1 MKKLFTILFVLLSIS
16 AYSQPVMD
24 GTFDGEGVWGAPKA
38 TADGTAGW
46 AGTNAKKLYV
56 TFDVNYVYLGAEVTS
71 SDWMAWAFIIN
82 TQTAGAT
89 SDSWSR
95 NITYNHSNKPD
106 YDARG
111 TFGGYAEIHTW
122 NGSSWT
128 GYSGLAASEFGENIT
143 GSDQNGWVEIRVPQ
157 STLGSPLVSDVEFY
171 ITGNNN
177 EHGSFD
183 ACPNDDNATGWSD
196 PTTLSNYA
204 PDIPLPVELSSFTAS
219 VRSKEVKLN
228 WQTATEN
235 NNYGFD
241 IERAS
246 RQAGTSSVQGWTK
259 IGFVN
264 GHGNSNSIK
273 NYSFTDKDVLNGGYS
288 YRLKQIDAD
297 GNFEYS
303 STVEVTVNNLPTLFE
318 LSQNY
323 PNPFNP
329 STVIKYSLPSKEFVQ
344 LRVFNLLGNEIA
356 TLINEVQEAGN
367 YTIEFNAAKISITT
381 SGIYFYRLEAGPYV
395 DSRKMTL
402 VK

>member
-1 MKKLFTILFVLLSIS
+1 MKKFFTILFVLLGIS

-24 GTFDGEGVWGAPKA
+24 GTFDGEVVWGAPQA
-38 TADGTAGW
+38 TADGTLGW

-56 TFDVNYVYLGAEVTS
+56 TFDATYIYLGAEVTA
-71 SDWMAWAFIIN
+71 SDWQAWAFIIN
-82 TQTAGAT
+82 TQAGGA
-89 SDSWSR
+89 SADSWSR
-95 NITYNHSNKPD
+95 NISYNHSNKPD

-111 TFGGYAEIHTW
+111 HFGGYAEIHTW
-122 NGSSWT
+122 NGSNWT
-128 GYSGLAASEFGENIT
+128 GYTGLASSEFGESIT

-157 STLGSPLVSDVEFY
+157 STLGSPVVSDVQFY

-183 ACPNDDNATGWSD
+183 ACPNDDNAIGWNDNSV
-196 PTTLSNYA
+196 LANYA
-204 PDIPLPVELSSFTAS
+204 QSIPLPVELTAFQAS
-219 VRSKEVKLN
+219 VIGKDVKLN
-228 WQTATEN
+228 WQTSTEFD
-235 NNYGFD
+235 NYGFEV
-241 IERAS
+241 ERS
-246 RQAGTSSVQGWTK
+246 QMSKVNGQMWKK

-264 GHGNSNSIK
+264 GYGNSNSTK
-273 NYSFTDKDVLNGGYS
+273 NYSFTDKNVLNGNYS

-297 GNFEYS
+297 GNFNYS
-303 STVEVTVNNLPTLFE
+303 PIVEINVNNLPAQFE

-329 STVIKYSLPSKEFVQ
+329 STIIKYSLASKEFVQ

-356 TLINEVQEAGN
+356 TLVNQVQEAGN
-367 YTIEFNAAKISITT
+367 YTIEFNPSSSSLNPAA
-381 SGIYFYRLEAGPYV
+381 GIYFYRLEAGSFV

>member
-1 MKKLFTILFVLLSIS
+1 MKKLFTIVFFLLYIS

-24 GTFDGEGVWGAPKA
+24 GTFDGEGVWGAPKV

-46 AGTNAKKLYV
+46 ALANAKKLYV
-56 TFDVNYVYLGAEVTS
+56 TFDVNYVYLGAEVTA

-82 TQTAGAT
+82 TQTGGAS

-183 ACPNDDNATGWSD
+183 ACPNDDNATGWND
-196 PTTLSNYA
+196 PTILSNYA
-204 PDIPLPVELSSFTAS
+204 PEIPLPVELISFAAS
-219 VRSKEVKLN
+219 VRGKDVKLN
-228 WQTATEN
+228 WQTSAEIS
-235 NNYGFD
+235 NYGFE
-241 IERAS
+241 IERDL
-246 RQAGTSSVQGWTK
+246 SSNSSIQGWTK

-264 GHGNSNSIK
+264 GHGNSNSLK
-273 NYSFTDKDVLNGGYS
+273 NYSFTDRDVLNGCYS
-288 YRLKQIDAD
+288 YRLKQIDAG
-297 GNFEYS
+297 GNFVYS
-303 STVEVTVNNLPTLFE
+303 QTVEATVNNLPTQFE
-318 LSQNY
+318 LLQNY

-329 STVIKYSLPSKEFVQ
+329 STVIKYSLPSKEFVH
-344 LRVFNLLGNEIA
+344 LRVFNVLGNEIA
-356 TLINEVQEAGN
+356 KLVDEVQEAGN
-367 YTIEFNAAKISITT
+367 YTIKFDAAKINNTT
-381 SGIYFYRLEAGPYV
+381 SGIYFYRLEAGSFI